1 MIKILAIDDNQN
13 NLVTLTALFSNA
25 FPNALIITAL
35 SGREGIEKALSE
47 SPDVIL
53 LDLFMPIMD
62 GIDTCKKLKEDNF
75 LKQIPVIMITAIKTD
90 SKTRIKALET
100 GVEAFLSK
108 PIDEAELTA
117 QVSSMI
123 RLKQSRDQIRLEKIQ
138 LEDLVKQ
145 RTKTLESEL
154 KERKKAEDALRQS
167 EELLRNLYND
177 APVGLYRTTMEGKI
191 LLANRAIYEM
201 LGFSNFD
208 QLSAKN
214 LEECCFEPTYRRDQ
228 FSEQIEKNGEVRDLE
243 AKWVCSNGEVIVVR
257 ENAKVIY
264 DSDRK
269 SLYYDGTVEDITERK
284 EIEEKLQMSEEKY
297 RTMIEQSNDMIWN
310 LNRDGIFT
318 YWNQRCEEIT
328 GHRFKDWEGKSF
340 APLLMEDEL
349 PSIADLF
356 QRVLKGESLHYEAH
370 VQGSNDRI
378 VLLSVNTAPILKAS
392 EIIGTVSFG
401 RDITDRRKTEEQ
413 LRATSDYLE
422 NLLDC
427 ANAPIIVWDPDTRI
441 TRFNHAFEHLTGY
454 LSGEM
459 IGEKL
464 EFLFSVSNRSE
475 SMKKINRALKGE
487 YWESV
492 EIPIL
497 CKNGNIRIVLCN
509 SANIYAKDGT
519 TLQAV
524 IAQGIDITDRTKQEQ
539 IQKILYNISK
549 AGIATDNLELFI
561 AEIQK
566 ELNAIIDTTNFYI
579 AFYDE
584 STDTISMPFMA
595 DQKDRFTIH
604 PAAKTMTKYMMESHK
619 PLLAT
624 KDDMLALQKSGHIDV
639 HGTLSEIWLGVP
651 LKSHGK
657 VTGAMV
663 AQSYEDVNAYGKQE
677 MAIINFFSDQ
687 VSLSIERKKAEEEI
701 KAALE
706 KAQESDRLKS
716 AFLATMSHELRTPL
730 NAVIGFSQLIDA
742 ETPPDEVE
750 MMTQRI
756 YKSGLHLLS
765 IIEDMFDVTL
775 IESGQVSVKKEEF
788 TILPFMENIHKMLK
802 VEQGKANK
810 EGIDIVFHREP
821 ENRDFL
827 ICTDKFKLRQILINL
842 LKNALK
848 FTPEGLIE
856 YGYILESRQEKP
868 VLKFFVKDT
877 GIGIPEKLQGII
889 FDIFRQVDDTHT
901 RQYGGTGIGLSV
913 AKKLTEMMGGQI
925 WVDSKEGEG
934 STFYFTVP
942 YQEGKEAIR
951 PAESFVVSSQKEL
964 SFPGKTI
971 LIAEDDESN
980 FEYLQVVLKKLQ
992 LIILWAKNGLE
1003 AIELSKSNPQIDLVL
1018 MDIKMPDMSGYEAT
1032 KQIKKIRS
1040 DLPVIA
1046 QTAYAL
1052 YGEKEKSEEAGC
1064 DDYITKPIQ
1073 KEVLMKILERH
1084 LAAREDL
1091 IA

>member
-25 FPNALIITAL
+25 FPDALIITAL

-53 LDLFMPIMD
+53 LDLVMPIMD
-62 GIDTCKKLKEDNF
+62 GIETCKRLKENNF
-75 LKQIPVIMITAIKTD
+75 LKWIPVIMITAIKTD

-108 PIDEAELTA
+108 PIDEAELAA

-138 LEDLVKQ
+138 LEALVKQ
-145 RTKTLESEL
+145 RTKILESEL
-154 KERKKAEDALRQS
+154 KERKKAEDALQQS

-177 APVGLYRTTMEGKI
+177 APVGLYRTTVDGKI

-201 LGFSNFD
+201 LGFSTFG
-208 QLSAKN
+208 QFSAKN
-214 LEECCFEPTYRRDQ
+214 LEECGFEPTYRRDQ

-264 DSDRK
+264 DSDGK
-269 SLYYDGTVEDITERK
+269 PLYFDGTVEDITERK
-284 EIEEKLQMSEEKY
+284 KLEEKFQLSEEKY
-297 RTMIEQSNDMIWN
+297 RTMIEQSNDMIWT
-310 LNRDGIFT
+310 LDGDGALT
-318 YWNQRCEEIT
+318 YFNQQCEEIT

-340 APLLMEDEL
+340 APLIVEEEL
-349 PSIADLF
+349 SSIFDIF
-356 QRVLKGESLHYEAH
+356 HRVMKGESLHYEVH
-370 VQGSNDRI
+370 VQGANDRI
-378 VLLSVNTAPILKAS
+378 VLLSVNTAPILKAG
-392 EIIGTVSFG
+392 EIIGTASFG
-401 RDITDRRKTEEQ
+401 RDITDIRKAEEQ
-413 LRATSDYLE
+413 LRATRDYLE
-422 NLLDC
+422 NLLDY
-427 ANAPIIVWDPDTRI
+427 ANAAIIVWDPDTTI

-454 LSGEM
+454 RSGEM
-459 IGEKL
+459 IGKKL
-464 EFLFSVSNRSE
+464 ELLFPESTKSE
-475 SMKKINRALKGE
+475 SMKKINLTLKGE

-497 CKNGNIRIVLCN
+497 CKNGNIRTLLSN
-509 SANIYAKDGT
+509 SANIHATDGT

-524 IAQGIDITDRTKQEQ
+524 IVQGIDITDRIKQDQ
-539 IQKILYNISK
+539 IQKALYNISQ
-549 AGIATDNLELFI
+549 AGIAAESLELFM

-566 ELNAIIDTTNFYI
+566 ELNTIIDTTNFYI

-595 DQKDRFTIH
+595 DQKDRFTTY
-604 PAAKTMTKYMMESHK
+604 PANKTMTKYMMESHK

-624 KDDMLALQKSGHIDV
+624 KDDMLALQKSGHIDI
-639 HGTLSEIWLGVP
+639 HGTLSEIWLGAP
-651 LKSHGK
+651 LKSHGI
-657 VTGAMV
+657 VTGALV
-663 AQSYEDVNAYGKQE
+663 VQSYEDPNAYGKPE
-677 MAIINFFSDQ
+677 ISILEFFSVQ
-687 VSLSIERKKAEEEI
+687 ISMSIERKKAEEEI
-701 KAALE
+701 KVALE
-706 KAQESDRLKS
+706 KAQEYDRLKS
-716 AFLATMSHELRTPL
+716 AFLATISHELRTPL
-730 NAVIGFSQLIDA
+730 NAVIGFSQLIDM
-742 ETPPDEVE
+742 ETPQDEVV
-750 MMTQRI
+750 MMTELIQ
-756 YKSGLHLLS
+756 KSGQHLLS

-775 IESGQVSVKKEEF
+775 IESGQVSLNEEEF
-788 TILPFMENIHKMLK
+788 FILPFMENIHRMLK
-802 VEQGKANK
+802 IELGKANK
-810 EGIDIVFHREP
+810 EEIEIVFQGVP

-827 ICTDKFKLRQILINL
+827 INTDKFKLTQILMNL

-848 FTPEGLIE
+848 FTPAGRIE
-856 YGYILESRQEKP
+856 YGYKPEIRDGES
-868 VLKFFVKDT
+868 VLQFFVKDT
-877 GIGIPEKLQGII
+877 GIGIPEEARGII
-889 FDIFRQVDDTHT
+889 FDVFRQVDDSHT
-901 RQYGGTGIGLSV
+901 RQYGGTGISLSV
-913 AKKLTEMMGGQI
+913 AKKLTEMLGGQI

-980 FEYLQVVLKKLQ
+980 FEYLQIVLKKLQ

-1018 MDIKMPDMSGYEAT
+1018 MDIKMPNMSGYKAT
-1032 KQIKKIRS
+1032 KQIKKTRP
-1040 DLPVIA
+1040 DLPIIA

-1052 YGEKEKSEEAGC
+1052 YGDKENSKEAGC

-1073 KEVLMKILERH
+1073 KEHLIKILEKH
-1084 LAAREDL
+1084 LAARKDL